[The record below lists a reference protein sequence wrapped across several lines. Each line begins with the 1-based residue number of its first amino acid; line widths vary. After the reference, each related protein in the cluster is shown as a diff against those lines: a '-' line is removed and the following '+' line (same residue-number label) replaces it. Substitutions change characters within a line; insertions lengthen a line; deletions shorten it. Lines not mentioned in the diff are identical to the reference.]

1 MQVHGCQALGGGE
14 AGEWVVMADGH
25 WIVICHDDELW
36 NLVLLW
42 LHNLVTILK
51 TTELFLKIV
60 MLICTNCF

>member
-1 MQVHGCQALGGGE
+1 MT
-14 AGEWVVMADGH
+14 ADGH